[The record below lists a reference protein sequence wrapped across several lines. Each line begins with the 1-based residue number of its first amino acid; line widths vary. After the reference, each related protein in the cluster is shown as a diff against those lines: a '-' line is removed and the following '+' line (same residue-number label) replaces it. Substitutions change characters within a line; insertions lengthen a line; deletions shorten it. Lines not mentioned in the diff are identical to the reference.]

1 MLIPFGMSLSSGLQ
15 PLAMMVLLV
24 GTLVL
29 LHEGGHFVVARLF
42 GVSVKVFSIGVGKRL
57 FGVKIGGTDY
67 RVSMLPIGG
76 YVRWV
81 GADPF
86 ADSGQDDD
94 DWIDAKGSFI
104 HKPAWQRLLIV
115 AAGPVTNLVLPLFV
129 FTALFVAGEPQPRA
143 EVGRVEHDTAAEKA
157 GVEIGDSI
165 VRVGD
170 TDTLTWVDVYEALY
184 TFEGEVLPIV
194 VRRNGVD
201 LPLTLT
207 AEAGAELG
215 TFASTLGLGDSA
227 ADTTVIIDDPASPAW
242 RAGMAQGDVILKVDG
257 VDVRTWGDV
266 SRQLHGK
273 MGAAVEA
280 RNLAGAT
287 FTVNLQPDPTWAPE
301 RFPADDET
309 WATWGL
315 ASATVSIGH
324 IRGLPDGRA
333 SAAQCFGLKEG
344 DRLLRV
350 GERDIYTFLDVL
362 KAVGATVDGKP
373 TEEGK
378 ARPIDFK
385 VRRAGEVLTL
395 SMQPDVVQDTDSY
408 GRYTYVPRIGFGP
421 GGDFLAPLDV
431 PRPYGLLT
439 AAKRAGQETWY
450 IGTFMVQQIGL
461 IITGDAPVSKNL
473 GGPIEIFN
481 TARKAAEQGV
491 FVAARVFAQLSLSLG
506 VINLLPIPVLDG
518 GQIVTYA
525 AEWLRGRPL
534 PWRVRERLQQVG
546 LLFLVSLLLVVSV
559 WDVQKI
565 VGRDDDAPAVAA
577 APPKCA

>member
-1 MLIPFGMSLSSGLQ
+1 MSGGIQ
-15 PLAMMVLLV
+15 TFAMMVLLV

-29 LHEGGHFVVARLF
+29 LHEGGHFLVARLF

-57 FGVKIGGTDY
+57 FGFKIGGTDY
-67 RVSMLPIGG
+67 RVSLLPIGG

-86 ADSGQDDD
+86 ADSGQDEDE
-94 DWIDAKGSFI
+94 WIDAKGSFI

-115 AAGPVTNLVLPLFV
+115 AAGPVTNLILPLFV

-143 EVGRVEHDTAAEKA
+143 EVGRVEHDTTAEKA
-157 GVEIGDSI
+157 GVEVGDSI
-165 VRVGD
+165 VKVGD
-170 TDTLTWVDVYEALY
+170 TETLTWVDVYEALY
-184 TFEGEVLPIV
+184 TFDGAVLPIV

-201 LPLTLT
+201 LPLTLQ
-207 AEAGAELG
+207 ADAGAELG

-242 RAGMAQGDVILKVDG
+242 RAGMAQGDVILKIDG

-266 SRQLHGK
+266 ARELDGK
-273 MGAAVEA
+273 TSAAVEA
-280 RNLAGAT
+280 RNVAGAT
-287 FTVNLQPDPTWAPE
+287 FTANIQPDPAWTPTRYPSDDDTWAK
-301 RFPADDET
+301 
-309 WATWGL
+309 WGL

-362 KAVGATVDGKP
+362 KAVGTTVDGKP
-373 TEEGK
+373 TTEGK
-378 ARPIDFK
+378 ARPIEFH

-421 GGDFLAPLDV
+421 GGDFLPPLDV

-559 WDVQKI
+559 WDIQKI
-565 VGRDDDAPAVAA
+565 VGRDDDAPVEAA